1 MEVQLS
7 RLIRSFESATPPTRA
22 EVEDRYAECVDET
35 LEKLDRAR
43 KTEDS
48 SMYSVAQNALDGLRG
63 ELRES
68 IQELTRSEM
77 RTIIAKL
84 QEGSP
89 IDDGEMRLIRLWI
102 VGDADAYVHE
112 ENNVDD
118 WRLELERLT
127 GEMRRLRSGP
137 VEVDHLEELRAL
149 LTDACGVARSLELY
163 YADRER
169 VQHFDEST
177 ARELDRDA
185 REILAGIL
193 IRSYESPSM

>member
-1 MEVQLS
+1 MEMQLS
-7 RLIRSFESATPPTRA
+7 RLIRSIESEAPPTRS
-22 EVEDRYAECVDET
+22 EVEDCYAESVDET
-35 LEKLDRAR
+35 LEKIERAT

-48 SMYSVAQNALDGLRG
+48 SMYGVVQNSLDGLRN

-77 RTIIAKL
+77 RTVIAKL

-89 IDDGEMRLIRLWI
+89 IDDAELRLIRLWI
-102 VGDADAYVHE
+102 VGDADAYIHE

-118 WRLELERLT
+118 WKQELERLT
-127 GEMRRLRSGP
+127 GEIRRLRSGP
-137 VEVDHLEELRAL
+137 VEVESLEELRAL
-149 LTDACGVARSLELY
+149 LTDACGVARSLEVY

-177 ARELDRDA
+177 ARGLDRSA
-185 REILAGIL
+185 RDILASIL
-193 IRSYESPSM
+193 IRSYESSSI